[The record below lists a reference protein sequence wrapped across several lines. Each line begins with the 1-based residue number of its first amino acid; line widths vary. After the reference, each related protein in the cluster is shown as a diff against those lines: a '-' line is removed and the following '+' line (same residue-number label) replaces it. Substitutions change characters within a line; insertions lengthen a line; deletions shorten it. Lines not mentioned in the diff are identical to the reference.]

1 MEDALTTSLGRLQAL
16 AAELGPAAGQEQ
28 LHQLRGACAAALATV
43 GPAPGAAQQKA
54 LWSAAA
60 GLWVS
65 KLAFEWPPAAR
76 PPWTVQMPQC
86 SPCCL

>member
-1 MEDALTTSLGRLQAL
+1 MATSLGRLQAL
-16 AAELGPAAGQEQ
+16 AAELGPVAGREQ
-28 LHQLRGACAAALATV
+28 LQQLRSACAAALAAV

-65 KLAFEWPPAAR
+65 AG
-76 PPWTVQMPQC
+76 V
-86 SPCCL
+86 